1 MAMKNSS
8 DFEFDDL
15 QGLIRFAYV
24 NYGKLTDT
32 CFMLLNIVN
41 ATAAKKWLS
50 TAPVTSAVLSES
62 PPDKALQIA
71 FSAQGLHALGLNKAV
86 IKDFS
91 DEFIIG
97 MSGDESRSRRL
108 GDVDINAPEYWLW
121 GGDAKQVPHVL
132 LLLYA
137 ELGNIEA
144 WREKV
149 EGKHFLK
156 AFKVVTTLPTENI
169 GQIEPFGFTD
179 GISQPRIDWS
189 RQQSTDMHERDRYSN
204 LLAIGEVVLGYPNE
218 YKQYTLRPLID
229 PEKDKLAAVLP
240 NAEDEPALKDFG
252 RNGSYLV
259 LRQLGQDVPG
269 FWQFVDK
276 AACSVPEKREQ
287 LAASMVGRYRDGSPL
302 VPEVVK
308 DIPGIASDDHLNHFN
323 YNEDPRG
330 NQCPIGAH
338 IRRANPRTGD
348 LPSGVTGRVTR
359 LIKILGFGGNCQ
371 EQDLAGS
378 SCFHRL
384 VCWLIKILGI
394 EQNRRDE
401 DLVASSRFHRLLR
414 RGRSYGPKLAPE
426 DAIKPDAPAA
436 ERGLQFICL
445 VANISRQFEFV
456 QNAWSMSSKF
466 SGVQHERD
474 PLLGHRKPLMGGEVT
489 DQFNRP
495 NPSGPVQ
502 KTCALPQFITVRGG
516 GYFFMPGLRVLK
528 YLATLPTKGS
538 DISS

>member
-1 MAMKNSS
+1 MAMMNSS

-15 QGLIRFAYV
+15 QGLLRFGHA
-24 NYGKLTDT
+24 KLTDT
-32 CFMLLNIVN
+32 CFMLLNIVD
-41 ATAAKKWLS
+41 ASAAKQWLG
-50 TAPVTSAVLSES
+50 TAPVSNAVQSDP
-62 PPDKALQIA
+62 PPDTALQIA
-71 FSAQGLHALGLNKAV
+71 FSAQGLRALGLTESV
-86 IKDFS
+86 IENFS
-91 DEFIIG
+91 DEFITG

-108 GDVDINAPEYWLW
+108 GDVGSNAPEYWHW

-132 LLLYA
+132 LLFYA
-137 ELGNIEA
+137 EQGKIEA
-144 WREKV
+144 WRKKV

-156 AFKVVTTLPTENI
+156 AFKVLTTLSIENI

-179 GISQPRIDWS
+179 GISQPRVDWS
-189 RQQSTDMHERDRYSN
+189 QQQSTDTHDRDRYSN
-204 LLAIGEVVLGYPNE
+204 LLAVGEVVLGYPNE
-218 YKQYTLRPLID
+218 YKQYTVRPIID

-240 NAEDEPALKDFG
+240 DAEDEPALKDFA

-259 LRQLGQDVPG
+259 LRQLDQDVPG
-269 FWQFVDK
+269 FWQFIDK
-276 AACSVPEKREQ
+276 AAGSVPEKREQ
-287 LAASMVGRYRDGSPL
+287 LAAAMVGRNLNGSPL
-302 VPEVVK
+302 VPEAVE
-308 DIPGIASDDHLNHFN
+308 DIPGTASDDHLNRFTFDM
-323 YNEDPRG
+323 DPGG

-348 LPSGVTGRVTR
+348 LPPGVTGCVTR

-371 EQDLAGS
+371 EQDLVGA
-378 SCFHRL
+378 SCFYRL
-384 VCWLIKILGI
+384 LCWLIKILGL
-394 EQNRRDE
+394 EQGRHNE

-414 RGRSYGPKLAPE
+414 RGRSYGPKLEPE
-426 DAIKPDAPAA
+426 DAIKPDAPVA

-466 SGVQHERD
+466 SGVQQERD
-474 PLLGHRKPLMGGEVT
+474 PLLGHRKPLMGGEAT

-495 NPSGPVQ
+495 NPAGPMQ
-502 KTCALPQFITVRGG
+502 ITCSLPQFITVRGG
-516 GYFFMPGLRVLK
+516 GYFFMPGLRALK